1 MNSALARRAVQILPP
16 LVFGITLLGLWET
29 FVVVRHIK
37 PFLLPRPSAIWH
49 ELIVN
54 RAQIVKTS
62 RVTGANALVGLV
74 VGTVGGV
81 GASFVASRYRA
92 VRELL
97 TPLALAVS
105 TIPIIV
111 LVSVFDNMF
120 AQDSE
125 VPRRLMATIVVFF
138 VMFVNVGRGLTET
151 RAIQMELMRSYAA
164 TEWQVLRK
172 VRVPSALAYFFTAL
186 KVAAPLA
193 VVTAFVSEY
202 FGGLQNGLGN
212 RITSSIAN
220 SKDAAGWAYV
230 VAACVL
236 GLIFYTASVLVERV
250 AMPWQA
256 QRAT

>member
-1 MNSALARRAVQILPP
+1 
-16 LVFGITLLGLWET
+16 
-29 FVVVRHIK
+29 
-37 PFLLPRPSAIWH
+37 
-49 ELIVN
+49 
-54 RAQIVKTS
+54 
-62 RVTGANALVGLV
+62 
-74 VGTVGGV
+74 
-81 GASFVASRYRA
+81 
-92 VRELL
+92 
-97 TPLALAVS
+97 
-105 TIPIIV
+105 
-111 LVSVFDNMF
+111 
-120 AQDSE
+120 
-125 VPRRLMATIVVFF
+125 MA
-138 VMFVNVGRGLTET
+138 
-151 RAIQMELMRSYAA
+151 LMRSYAA
-164 TEWQVLRK
+164 SEWQVLRK
-172 VRVPSALAYFFTAL
+172 VRVPGALAYFFTAL